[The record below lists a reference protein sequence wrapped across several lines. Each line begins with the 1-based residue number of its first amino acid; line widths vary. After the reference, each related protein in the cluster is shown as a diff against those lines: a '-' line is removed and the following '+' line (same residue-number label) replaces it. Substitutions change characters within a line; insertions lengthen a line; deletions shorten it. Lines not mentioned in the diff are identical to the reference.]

1 MANMSAIY
9 EWSPRWGRRR
19 VLFMIGAGIARARII
34 SMFYVMLTTSL
45 PKHRI
50 DVYAGLC
57 NFFIVIPVLA
67 ALLGSGWVM
76 NTLLDNS
83 RMTTVLAGGVFMA
96 IAALLMECPRITCS
110 RVTINAQGACAV
122 GDVRVT
128 PSTTAGSLIYGHTS
142 IRTIPTPRN
151 TSSGTRVGAWA

>member
-9 EWSPRWGRRR
+9 EWSPRWGRQRPF
-19 VLFMIGAGIARARII
+19 FMIGAGIARARTI

-50 DVYAGLC
+50 DVYTGLC
-57 NFFIVIPVLA
+57 NFFIAIPELT

-110 RVTINAQGACAV
+110 RATVNAQGVRAV
-122 GDVRVT
+122 GDVRV
-128 PSTTAGSLIYGHTS
+128 PPYTTAGSLIYGQTS
-142 IRTIPTPRN
+142 IRTIPKPRN
-151 TSSGTRVGAWA
+151 TSSRTRVGEWA